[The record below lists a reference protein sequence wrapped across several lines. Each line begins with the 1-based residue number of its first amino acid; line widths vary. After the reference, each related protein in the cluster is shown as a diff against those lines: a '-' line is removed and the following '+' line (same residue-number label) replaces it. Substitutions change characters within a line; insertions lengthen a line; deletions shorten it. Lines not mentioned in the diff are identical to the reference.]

1 MLDQKVVQ
9 RSQVVTRVPTLQFS
23 AENFR
28 TYMEEVALWRVLGKV
43 VEEKQ
48 GIMLW
53 LALTKDNPSEIKELI
68 MTKVGSKELK
78 KKTGVDK
85 FVQVMI
91 ETFKPTNESRE
102 LEIYTEYYAKMK
114 RKEEEKVSNF
124 VRRINKAADFSK
136 HHNMDLPTK
145 VKGLKLLHDTGLT
158 EQDMKLVL
166 TEVDFNKEEQVD
178 KQVKVGLAKY
188 LPEGR

>member
-53 LALTKDNPSEIKELI
+53 QSLPRDHPSNI
-68 MTKVGSKELK
+68 MERIMAKVGSEELK
-78 KKTGVDK
+78 KTTGVDK
-85 FVQVMI
+85 FLEAMN
-91 ETFKPTNESRE
+91 EAFKQTNESRE
-102 LEIYTEYYAKMK
+102 LDGDI
-114 RKEEEKVSNF
+114 
-124 VRRINKAADFSK
+124 
-136 HHNMDLPTK
+136 H
-145 VKGLKLLHDTGLT
+145 
-158 EQDMKLVL
+158 
-166 TEVDFNKEEQVD
+166 
-178 KQVKVGLAKY
+178 
-188 LPEGR
+188 